1 VTFRFGDL
9 RALPW
14 EEPRL
19 DEEGERISR
28 DNEVAMYVVDFS
40 DVFECACSLCYA
52 LFDFPEPGKVLARR
66 VAEREMK
73 RLADVAPHFLVC
85 GK

>member
-1 VTFRFGDL
+1 MTFRFGDL

-40 DVFECACSLCYA
+40 DIFEYQLAVCAMHSLT
-52 LFDFPEPGKVLARR
+52 FPNPGRYWLAESPS
-66 VAEREMK
+66 ER
-73 RLADVAPHFLVC
+73 
-85 GK
+85 